1 MRISRG
7 YSRGILSL
15 VGILTLKTVG
25 SSCVQNW
32 KAPSLIQMSVYKV
45 CRVSWGIYVLWWIYV
60 QAHCPKEY
68 SQCKDRSTLFFDN
81 VL

>member
-1 MRISRG
+1 MVPSAVGLEAECENSKGLQSRKFESG
-7 YSRGILSL
+7 RDLYPEE
-15 VGILTLKTVG
+15 TVG
-25 SSCVQNW
+25 SSCVQSW

-68 SQCKDRSTLFFDN
+68 S
-81 VL
+81 